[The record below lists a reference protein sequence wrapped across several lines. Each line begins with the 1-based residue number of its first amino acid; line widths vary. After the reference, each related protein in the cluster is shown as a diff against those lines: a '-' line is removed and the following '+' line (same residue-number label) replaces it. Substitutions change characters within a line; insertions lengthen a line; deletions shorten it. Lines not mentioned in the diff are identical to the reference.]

1 MYISKENNND
11 TATACAVLIL
21 IQRQQ
26 ALGGKKFIIC
36 PVKKG
41 TGAPRNEAKWTTSE
55 FPGSGEVVV
64 VIVYIIIWP
73 RK

>member
-1 MYISKENNND
+1 MSSINID
-11 TATACAVLIL
+11 PAAAGP
-21 IQRQQ
+21 R
-26 ALGGKKFIIC
+26 GGKKFIIC

-64 VIVYIIIWP
+64 VIVYIII
-73 RK
+73 

>member
-11 TATACAVLIL
+11 TATARAVLIL

-26 ALGGKKFIIC
+26 ALGGG
-36 PVKKG
+36 KKG

-55 FPGSGEVVV
+55 FPGSGEVIVV
-64 VIVYIIIWP
+64 FVCIIIWP